1 MWNSLL
7 DESFTMLDVC
17 SRSST
22 AWQQRKLATERG
34 SVSRSA
40 SPSSVRSGIFVANNP
55 LKSSSPVGVKYVR
68 LRLWLRR
75 DHAAP
80 DGASIHFHRPTT
92 NMPPRRGW
100 CCCDCCCGSQTR
112 APIECFTTSLTLT
125 LSSRRGK
132 SVCQFSD
139 FSMTTRPIQS
149 QVFQQ
154 GGERFSF
161 SSGEKAGM
169 RASVE
174 HKLFSIGRCL
184 APLR

>member
-7 DESFTMLDVC
+7 DESFTILDVC
-17 SRSST
+17 SRMRVALQLRS
-22 AWQQRKLATERG
+22 LATERG
-34 SVSRSA
+34 SVSRSV

-55 LKSSSPVGVKYVR
+55 LKSSSPVGAKYVR
-68 LRLWLRR
+68 LRLRLRR

-92 NMPPRRGW
+92 NIPPRRG
-100 CCCDCCCGSQTR
+100 CCGSQTR

-125 LSSRRGK
+125 LSPRRGK